1 MNSWKEQWDRERFSD
16 REKQDLTARLAR
28 AAEQEDNMDGRQKK
42 RVFRLGWGAVAAVA
56 AALTLT
62 VGAMAASAGGNWG
75 GLFGFLAPEEETL
88 LEKVTCEVGQTR
100 EVSGWEV
107 TLSRCAGDDEMVYI
121 WVEMGAP
128 DDFVYAPPAD
138 YLALTTYWD
147 LVVDGKRQNAGSG
160 EVRFDW
166 DEETRMVTYWASWP
180 TSDPV
185 AGETADIVLEPL
197 RWSGW
202 DREAEEWVD
211 IPLWDTELA
220 FEDVEL
226 AYEDRTIR
234 LEPDI
239 EVPYLDG
246 TATLTQ
252 LDISPFRALVRV
264 EGGSCYR
271 HHWVKVEEGYQPEP
285 GETVESEAGTITVGG
300 SHIGRPE
307 VEDYRP
313 SYGAMDCWA
322 ALTVEFHMKD
332 GTVLE
337 PKTAV
342 LSGCQDGF
350 ETRDHIYTPEECY
363 VERRLEYKEEQVN
376 GVPEQI
382 IDPAQVDYVTVCG
395 VDIPVAGE

>member
-1 MNSWKEQWDRERFSD
+1 M
-16 REKQDLTARLAR
+16 
-28 AAEQEDNMDGRQKK
+28 
-42 RVFRLGWGAVAAVA
+42 
-56 AALTLT
+56 
-62 VGAMAASAGGNWG
+62 
-75 GLFGFLAPEEETL
+75 
-88 LEKVTCEVGQTR
+88 
-100 EVSGWEV
+100 
-107 TLSRCAGDDEMVYI
+107 
-121 WVEMGAP
+121 
-128 DDFVYAPPAD
+128 
-138 YLALTTYWD
+138 
-147 LVVDGKRQNAGSG
+147 
-160 EVRFDW
+160 
-166 DEETRMVTYWASWP
+166 
-180 TSDPV
+180 

-211 IPLWDTELA
+211 IPLWDTELT

-271 HHWVKVEEGYQPEP
+271 HHWVKVEEGYQPEQ

-307 VEDYRP
+307 VEGYRP

-363 VERRLEYKEEQVN
+363 VERRLEYKEDQVN